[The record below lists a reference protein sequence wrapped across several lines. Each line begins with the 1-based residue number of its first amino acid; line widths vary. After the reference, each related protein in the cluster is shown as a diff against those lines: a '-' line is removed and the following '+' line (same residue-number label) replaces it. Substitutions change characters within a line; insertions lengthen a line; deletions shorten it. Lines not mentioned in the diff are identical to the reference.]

1 MKSLGKEFKER
12 KNELGLTTE
21 QLSRLSGIPIG
32 TINKILN
39 GETKSPRYATLKAL
53 NDVLFRDI
61 DSGIAGIREAA
72 VAYTFSSDKK
82 QGEYTLDDYYALPD
96 DVRAELIDGHLIFLE
111 APRSVHQELISELLM
126 DIGFYIRKNK
136 GPCKVLPAPLDVQL
150 DCDNRTMIQPDIS
163 VICQLDRLVEKG
175 VYGAPDFCI
184 EIVSPSSRSRDYI
197 KKVSKYQNAGVREYW
212 IVDPKRETVLCY
224 YFEGDDYPHMYTFDD
239 IIPVMIYDGKL
250 EINFADI
257 KDRLI

>member
-1 MKSLGKEFKER
+1 M
-12 KNELGLTTE
+12 N
-21 QLSRLSGIPIG
+21 GIYKTHLFYIG
-32 TINKILN
+32 TVYHSSCVYVISF
-39 GETKSPRYATLKAL
+39 T
-53 NDVLFRDI
+53 V
-61 DSGIAGIREAA
+61 
-72 VAYTFSSDKK
+72 SSDKK

-175 VYGAPDFCI
+175 VNGAPDFCI

-212 IVDPKRETVLCY
+212 IVDPAKNFVIVYNFDTSDS
-224 YFEGDDYPHMYTFDD
+224 GQYTFADT
-239 IIPVMIYDGKL
+239 IKAGIYEDLYIDFSK
-250 EINFADI
+250 IN
-257 KDRLI
+257 L

>member
-1 MKSLGKEFKER
+1 MKSLGEEFKER

-61 DSGIAGIREAA
+61 DSRIDGIREAA
-72 VAYTFSSDKK
+72 AAYTVSSDKK

-96 DVRAELIDGHLIFLE
+96 DVRAELINGYLIFLE

-126 DIGFYIRKNK
+126 DLKLYIRNNK
-136 GPCKVLPAPLDVQL
+136 GTCKVLPAPLDVQL

-212 IVDPKRETVLCY
+212 IVDIAKNRITVY
-224 YFEGDDYPHMYTFDD
+224 NFNHDYSIEEYSFTDT
-239 IIPVMIYDGKL
+239 VKAGIYEDL
-250 EINFADI
+250 SIDFSEINI
-257 KDRLI
+257 L